1 MNVSRYALPF
11 VTSQREITMQ
21 EEKIGSEKHLDL
33 EPYLPQ
39 PHLSDDKEK
48 LKKNIKSKK
57 VKWNEEEKK
66 RYWLANLDFKL

>member
-21 EEKIGSEKHLDL
+21 EEKFGSEKHLDL

-39 PHLSDDKEK
+39 PHPSDDKEK
-48 LKKNIKSKK
+48 QKKNIKSKK